1 MFRSLRGLH
10 RRSAPVRSLWSFRLG
25 RRTIFVFPLRGIAYG
40 AVSVGVV
47 FLVLLAVDRLVL
59 GSLERSGWTAGE
71 LWRRHNKLIDENHRR
86 KTDADEFQPRCWVG
100 EPHPVQSPAAKKI
113 LVMGDSFIWG
123 SPYLTLN
130 HTWWRQ
136 LAIELERRGYQQVQ
150 VLAVGH
156 PGWSTRQQ
164 LEGARKAFVTYHP
177 DLVVWGYVANDPDE
191 GLVPQIFD
199 AQDRGPLPH
208 RVQVLARRLL
218 PNAMF
223 KFESLRAQKLE
234 AYYSGPKYGYKYPE
248 WELKL
253 LAGENFARYRQ
264 TVAEVGQF
272 MKETGRP
279 GLVVTLP
286 TLPSRAY
293 FAPRYAP
300 VLPLWREAGLAVLDT
315 LDAFVGRYGETPE
328 SGPEA
333 LAWTINPGDG
343 HPGPRA
349 THFFAASVADF
360 LEQRFPETLGPRS
373 DRAQPHAMGINDWLP
388 FDLNVRP
395 VGSCEF
401 ALDYPTTTE
410 WMPRLPLDEPT
421 ALVALRFPMPVRTI
435 RLQGAGLRGGRAWV
449 STLHPDEHYDE
460 GTWHDL
466 GPQSGDMLTWSLSD
480 HLARRDLSML
490 RFQADVRND
499 ARALRLTLISPEMH
513 TTAALRDAN
522 ARRAGSRSDRAAS
535 STARELDP

>member
-1 MFRSLRGLH
+1 MSL
-10 RRSAPVRSLWSFRLG
+10 
-25 RRTIFVFPLRGIAYG
+25 
-40 AVSVGVV
+40 GVV

-59 GSLERSGWTAGE
+59 GSLERGGWTAGD
-71 LWRRHNKLIDENHRR
+71 LWRRHNQLVEENHRS
-86 KTDADEFQPRCWVG
+86 KTDTDEFQARRWMG
-100 EPHPVQSPAAKKI
+100 EPPPGQGPAPRKI
-113 LVMGDSFIWG
+113 LVMGDSFVWG
-123 SPYLTLN
+123 TPYLTLN
-130 HTWWRQ
+130 HHWWRQ
-136 LAIELERRGYQQVQ
+136 LAIELQRRGYWEVE
-150 VLAVGH
+150 VLAVGK
-156 PGWSTRQQ
+156 PGWSTRHQWEAAKKTVPG
-164 LEGARKAFVTYHP
+164 LRP
-177 DLVVWGYVANDPDE
+177 DLIIWGYVANDPDE

-223 KFESLRAQKLE
+223 KFESLRARKLE

-253 LAGENFARYRQ
+253 LEGENFARYRQ
-264 TVAEVGQF
+264 TVAEVGWF
-272 MKETGRP
+272 MKELGRP

-333 LAWTINPGDG
+333 LAWAINPGDG

-360 LEQRFPETLGPRS
+360 LERQFPEILGPRS
-373 DRAQPHAMGINDWLP
+373 DRACPPALVINDWLP
-388 FDLNVRP
+388 FDLHVRP
-395 VGSCEF
+395 VGPGEF
-401 ALDYPTTTE
+401 ALDYPAATE

-421 ALVALRFPMPVRTI
+421 ALVALRYPIPVRAI
-435 RLQGAGLRGGRAWV
+435 QLEGAGLRGGRVWV
-449 STLHPDEHYDE
+449 STLHPDEQYDE
-460 GTWHDL
+460 GTWQDL
-466 GPQSGDMLTWSLSD
+466 GPRSGDVLGWSLPD
-480 HLARRDLSML
+480 HLAGLDLSML
-490 RFQADVRND
+490 RFQADVRD
-499 ARALRLTLISPEMH
+499 EVRELRLTLVASQMH
-513 TTAALRDAN
+513 SAAP
-522 ARRAGSRSDRAAS
+522 RRAAIARYAESRTDGAAS
-535 STARELDP
+535 SLAQEAGP